1 MSNPFNEKRRQQF
14 VTEQYYFATDN
25 NYSKLCTLIK
35 EEMLEDVNQEDLM
48 SQHHQSLVMVVYE
61 KFSLRYTAGIPIEEL
76 RSELTGVIEA
86 LERYQKALAEYEGIP
101 KLAPLSF
108 RDPGDYERAMQLIGL
123 CYLLHRRDL
132 LPRIAD
138 LLDPA
143 YFGEDTLYEDL
154 LSYAFQDRAET
165 DNLYHLEIYDPLIET
180 MYAETD
186 LESIEALKKYLLD
199 WYPSF
204 KYVPWHD
211 GHLRINGDEGDY
223 FGYWAFEAG
232 AVAYLCDIDDS
243 DINHM
248 VYPKDLVAW
257 ARENKA
263 LSETGDEGNAKLRCA
278 ANQPCPQSGIWH
290 TPANKDSR
298 RAFKAGD
305 LMPDFPSSDYGL
317 TIWYLDESQEHWDLP
332 S

>member
-1 MSNPFNEKRRQQF
+1 MSDSFNEQRRQQF
-14 VTEQYYFATDN
+14 LTESYYVYSVEILTNWNTELKSNLNLPELGKENLSLEGAQLADN
-25 NYSKLCTLIK
+25 L
-35 EEMLEDVNQEDLM
+35 
-48 SQHHQSLVMVVYE
+48 YE
-61 KFSLRYTAGIPIEEL
+61 LFSLRYTAGIPIEEL